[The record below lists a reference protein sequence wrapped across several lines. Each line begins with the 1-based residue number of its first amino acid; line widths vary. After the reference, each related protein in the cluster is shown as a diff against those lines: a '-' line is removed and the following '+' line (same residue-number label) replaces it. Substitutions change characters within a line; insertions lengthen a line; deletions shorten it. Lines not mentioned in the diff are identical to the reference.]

1 MACAVLFVSMS
12 YIVANIPLYV
22 EKKYIQMIDTAKLQC
37 LDFFTALLFCI
48 DHILIMLDF
57 VIAHRALCKKV

>member
-22 EKKYIQMIDTAKLQC
+22 KKNIQMIDTAKLQC

-48 DHILIMLDF
+48 DHVLIMLDF